1 MATPLVRIPQ
11 EQGGTLYAFASAA
24 RDLTRAYYNPDINFE
39 FSKFALAQLPQVA
52 TPALGSTNN
61 YVQFG
66 NLFDASG
73 AGYDDTSVDN
83 ANVHFAQT
91 FQNYALN
98 FEQLILTDDDFDP
111 TIFKSDAEQ
120 IFFKWL
126 YEIGGIRWQAGTSQE
141 VSSGYSRFLE
151 HDESTGIGTEYSKVI
166 KYIGNID
173 VSNDKNY
180 QGNTYN
186 EVFINVPSV
195 VGYTPEILF
204 KSGVWNTT
212 SVIYNPG
219 TYIEGRAGQNHPDAN
234 LNVEAL
240 ADSNQGEI
248 NFDPNVEPSFGIE
261 FDAAKYAKVIGN
273 PELNS
278 LFDYAK
284 LGGDFSFNAILV
296 YYDIY
301 SKSTTANKS
310 TNLYGVLI
318 LDNFKEDPN
327 QNGWYIPSLT
337 KYKPNDV
344 TGLNGNSFALKLN
357 VKFNSSLDNVGV
369 EKNIDS
375 FSTFSMDIFL
385 DTTAALDQATKLL
398 LSASNRYDTIAA
410 KVVELENL
418 LLTSTQVGDFANK
431 IQNLETAIEDA
442 KLNYSNSSSLLQL
455 IQSTNKRINQL
466 LDGTVPSEVQY
477 NIDVIKQ
484 GLGTELDK
492 SVPGF
497 ITIKNKVHGYEL
509 IDAYNFDI
517 SNASSANWSVGSKI
531 QLTNK
536 FIASQASSTAIWL
549 RYKNYTNRINLWVD
563 NTSTLT
569 SDLNI
574 YIDDSIT
581 KWKVGQVLKFNFKT
595 NLLLAGQK
603 IKFITDKN
611 GVNGWKVIGQV
622 YESDLISNKPYI
634 ELICVDETNKSFEID
649 ILR

>member
-39 FSKFALAQLPQVA
+39 FSKFALIQLPQVA
-52 TPALGSTNN
+52 TPAQGSTNN
-61 YVQFG
+61 YIQFG

-111 TIFKSDAEQ
+111 TLFKSDAEQ

-126 YEIGGIRWQAGTSQE
+126 YEIGAVRWQPGTSQE

-151 HDESTGIGTEYSKVI
+151 HDESFDIGTEYSRIV

-212 SVIYNPG
+212 STVYNPG
-219 TYIEGRAGQNHPDAN
+219 TYIEGRVGQTHPDAN

-261 FDAAKYAKVIGN
+261 FDAAKYAKVINN

-301 SKSTTANKS
+301 SKSTAANKA
-310 TNLYGVLI
+310 TNLYGILI

-327 QNGWYIPSLT
+327 LNGWYIPSLT

-398 LSASNRYDTIAA
+398 LSASNRYDAIAA

-418 LLTSTQVGDFANK
+418 LLTSTQVGEFAGK
-431 IQNLETAIEDA
+431 IQALETAIEDA
-442 KLNYSNSSSLLQL
+442 KLNYANSSSLLQL
-455 IQSTNKRINQL
+455 IQNTNKRINQL
-466 LDGTVPSEVQY
+466 LDGTVPSAVQY
-477 NIDVIKQ
+477 DIDVIKQ
-484 GLGTELDK
+484 GTGMELDK

-497 ITIKNKVHGYEL
+497 ITLKNKVHGYEL

-517 SNASSANWSVGSKI
+517 SNSSSSNWSVGSKI
-531 QLTNK
+531 ESTNK
-536 FIASQASSTAIWL
+536 FNAAQASSTAVWL
-549 RYKNYTNRINLWVD
+549 RFKNYTNRVNLWVD
-563 NTSTLT
+563 NTGTLS

-581 KWKVGQVLKFNFKT
+581 KWKVGQVLKINFKT

-611 GVNGWKVIGQV
+611 GVNGWKTVGQV

>member
-536 FIASQASSTAIWL
+536 FIASQASSTAVWL

>member
-484 GLGTELDK
+484 GVGTELDK

>member
-310 TNLYGVLI
+310 TNLYGILI

-337 KYKPNDV
+337 KYKPNDI

-484 GLGTELDK
+484 GVGTELDK

-517 SNASSANWSVGSKI
+517 SNSSSANWSVGSKI